1 MNNALSDNAIR
12 EQALNP
18 RLCCVVQAPAGSGK
32 TELLI
37 QRILILLAEVER
49 PEEILAITF
58 TKKAAGEMRTRV
70 LHALRAAEQPL
81 ADDASPHLVLQR
93 ERARAALARDRERG
107 WNLLQQPAR
116 LGIQTIDS
124 LCASLAARLPLTAG
138 FGAPS
143 VIHNTPQELYLEA
156 ATKVLERIQSVD
168 DDADVQALETL
179 LPHLGND
186 LARVRDLF
194 AGMLAKRD
202 QWLRHIQNADQDIL
216 EAALQRLVEDELDTL
231 QNLFPKALQ
240 AETAVLMA
248 TLCANLEALEVDDS
262 DPRMTWQVRG
272 WPSANITDL
281 TRWQG
286 LAELLLTQGGTWR
299 KSVTAKNGAPAPS
312 EKGID
317 KDTKAERSALK
328 TRLTALLATLA
339 EHPELENALH
349 ACRSIPQPNYSV
361 RDWQVLAALL
371 RLLNLAVAELHF
383 IFAQRGAVDY
393 VENALA
399 ALRTL
404 GDSDEGISDIQLALD
419 YRLRHILIDEFQDTS
434 TTQFE
439 LLKRLI
445 SGWYPG
451 EQVFSEAEGRS
462 LFLVGDPM
470 QSIYRFREAD
480 VGLFLLAQREGIG
493 GLALKSLELS
503 TNFRSQAGIVD
514 WVNQVFPAVLAVQDN
529 LNEGAVR
536 YAEPAAVAF
545 HPEAS
550 GRAVQL
556 HLLEKAKS
564 SNEPSDSDDISPER
578 GEAEAALLVSL
589 VQNALATLPDDGEHL
604 KEADRSIAVLVR
616 SRSHLLQ
623 IIPALRAANIAFQ
636 AVEIEQLADQ
646 PMVHDL
652 MALTRALLH
661 PADRIA
667 WLAVLRAPWCGLPLA
682 DLLTLVDGEAKTTV
696 WQLMFDDER
705 LQKLTP
711 DARTRLLTLRDTL
724 AQGIAETG
732 RVSLRR
738 QVEGAWLALD
748 GATCARH
755 AQELNEADIFFDL
768 LDTLH
773 SEQGGVIEAT
783 DLEDKL
789 KTLYAP
795 PDASAQVQLM
805 TIHKSKGLQFH
816 TVILPGL
823 ARTPRH
829 ADSPMLIWRER
840 ETHDTQG
847 GAPDLLLAPIKAA
860 GENKKSAAPTL
871 YNWLQSMEATRE
883 RHESSR
889 LLYVATTRAIQ
900 RLHLLAEV
908 GQDKEG
914 AWNPP
919 SSSLLKRLWNGVE
932 FMLDDAAHLPHTHQG
947 GGSECTSEIRF
958 GHDFPPSS
966 LTGEG
971 WGEGGDAPQNLT
983 PKLRRRA
990 TMGTAPQVP
999 APLHQ
1004 TQRSNKTVLPSNHS
1018 TAHATAATWNTSDET
1033 PRFVGTLL
1041 HRLFERIALD
1051 NAHDHADVWNIAKI
1065 HTLQPALRR
1074 ELLHLGV
1081 LASKLDEA
1089 LAQVTHALH
1098 TTLNDPRG
1106 RWILAKHDDAHCEW
1120 ALSSVLDGAPINAII
1135 DRSFSEHGTRW
1146 IIDYK
1151 TATPDAA
1158 SGESVDDF
1166 LDRQQAQYRAQ
1177 LESYAALLR
1186 IQDSDAE
1193 IRLGLYFPLIAQWR
1207 EWEVLA

>member
-1 MNNALSDNAIR
+1 MNNALSDSTIR
-12 EQALNP
+12 EQALDP

-37 QRILILLAEVER
+37 QRILVLLAEVER

-81 ADDASPHLVLQR
+81 AQDASAHLVLQR

-143 VIHNTPQELYLEA
+143 AIHNTPQVLYLEA
-156 ATKVLERIQSVD
+156 ATQVLERIQSVD
-168 DDADVQALETL
+168 EDADVQALETL

-202 QWLRHIQNADQDIL
+202 QWLRHIQHADQDVL
-216 EAALQRLVEDELDTL
+216 ESALRRLVEDELHTL
-231 QNLFPKALQ
+231 QNLFPPALRG
-240 AETAVLMA
+240 ETAGLMA
-248 TLCANLEALEVDDS
+248 TLCANLEMMDVDDS
-262 DPRMTWQVRG
+262 DPRMTWQVPG
-272 WPSANITDL
+272 WPSCDIGEL
-281 TRWQG
+281 SRWQG

-299 KSVTAKNGAPAPS
+299 KSVTAKNGVPALS

-328 TRLTALLATLA
+328 TRLSELLAALG
-339 EHPELENALH
+339 EHPELEAALD
-349 ACRSIPQPNYSV
+349 ACRSIPQPQYSA
-361 RDWQVLAALL
+361 RDWDVLAALL
-371 RLLNLAVAELHF
+371 RLLKLAVAELHY

-404 GDSDEGISDIQLALD
+404 GDTDEGISDIQLALD

-451 EQVFSEAEGRS
+451 EQAFSEAEGRS

-480 VGLFLLAQREGIG
+480 VGLFLLAQHEGVG
-493 GLALKSLELS
+493 GLALQSLELS

-514 WVNQVFPAVLAVQDN
+514 WVNRVFPAVLAPQDN
-529 LNEGAVR
+529 LSEGAVR

-545 HPEAS
+545 HAEAD

-556 HLLEKAKS
+556 HLLEKAKPAD
-564 SNEPSDSDDISPER
+564 EDGDSGPER
-578 GEAEAALLVSL
+578 GKAEAAHVVRL
-589 VQNALATLPDDGEHL
+589 VQNALASLASDGEHL
-604 KEADRSIAVLVR
+604 KDADRSIAILVR
-616 SRSHLLQ
+616 SRSHLVQ
-623 IIPALRAANIAFQ
+623 IIPALRAASIPFQ

-667 WLAVLRAPWCGLPLA
+667 WLAVLRAPWCGLGLA
-682 DLLTLVDGEAKTTV
+682 DMLLLAEGESQATV
-696 WQLMFDDER
+696 WQLMQDDQR
-705 LQKLTP
+705 LQKLSP
-711 DARTRLLTLRDTL
+711 DAQTRLLALRPIL
-724 AQGIAETG
+724 ASGLAESG
-732 RVSLRR
+732 RISLRR
-738 QVEGAWLALD
+738 QVEGVWLALG
-748 GATCARH
+748 GASCARH
-755 AQELNEADIFFDL
+755 AQELNEAEIFFDL
-768 LDTLH
+768 LDSLH
-773 SEQGGVIEAT
+773 SEQGGVIEAF
-783 DLEDKL
+783 DLENKL

-795 PDASAQVQLM
+795 PDSCAHVQLM

-823 ARTPRH
+823 ARTPRNS
-829 ADSPMLIWRER
+829 DSPMLIWRER
-840 ETHDTQG
+840 ETSDMSR

-860 GENKKSAAPTL
+860 GENRKKIAPTL
-871 YNWLQSMEATRE
+871 YTWLQGMEATRE

-908 GQDKEG
+908 GQDKDG

-919 SSSLLKRLWNGVE
+919 SSSLLKRLWAGVE
-932 FMLDDAAHLPHTHQG
+932 FMLDDASHCASNDELLATARAASIEKSLNFPSFEKALNLPPFEKGGQG
-947 GGSECTSEIRF
+947 GFKGLRRLTQVGTPPQTPDALPLATRSTK
-958 GHDFPPSS
+958 PLLPSS
-966 LTGEG
+966 HVSTG
-971 WGEGGDAPQNLT
+971 AS
-983 PKLRRRA
+983 
-990 TMGTAPQVP
+990 TAPW
-999 APLHQ
+999 
-1004 TQRSNKTVLPSNHS
+1004 S
-1018 TAHATAATWNTSDET
+1018 TSDET

-1051 NAHDHADVWNIAKI
+1051 NAHDEAEVWNAARIQ
-1065 HTLQPALRR
+1065 TLQPALRR
-1074 ELLHLGV
+1074 ELQHLGV
-1081 LASKLDEA
+1081 IASRLDAA

-1106 RWILAKHDDAHCEW
+1106 RWILAKHDDAQCEW
-1120 ALSSVLDGAPINAII
+1120 ALSGVLDGTAVNAVI
-1135 DRSFSEHGTRW
+1135 DRSFSEHGIRW

-1151 TATPDAA
+1151 TAAPDTAN
-1158 SGESVDDF
+1158 GESANDF
-1166 LDRQQAQYRAQ
+1166 LDRQQNQYRAQ

-1186 IQDSDAE
+1186 IQDCSLD
-1193 IRLGLYFPLIAQWR
+1193 IRLGLYFPLVAEWR
-1207 EWEVLA
+1207 EWDVPA

>member
-1 MNNALSDNAIR
+1 MNNSLSDNAIR

-18 RLCCVVQAPAGSGK
+18 GLCCVVQAPAGSGK

-37 QRILILLAEVER
+37 QRILVLLTEVER

-70 LHALRAAEQPL
+70 LHALRAAEHPL
-81 ADDASPHLVLQR
+81 ADDASQHLVRQR
-93 ERARAALARDRERG
+93 ERARAALQRDRERG
-107 WNLLQQPAR
+107 WNLLQQPTR

-156 ATKVLERIQSVD
+156 VTQVLERIQNVD
-168 DDADVQALETL
+168 DDADVLALETL

-186 LARVRDLF
+186 LVRVRDLF

-202 QWLRHIQNADQDIL
+202 QWLRHIQNADQDVL
-216 EAALQRLVEDELDTL
+216 EAALQRLVEDELSAL
-231 QNLFPKALQ
+231 QSLFPAGLQ
-240 AETAVLMA
+240 AETKRLMA
-248 TLCANLEALEVDDS
+248 TLCANLDAMKVDDS
-262 DPRMTWQVRG
+262 DPRMTWQVPG
-272 WPSANITDL
+272 WPSSKIDEL

-286 LAELLLTQGGTWR
+286 LAELLLTQSGTWR
-299 KSVTAKNGAPAPS
+299 KAMNAKNGAPAPS
-312 EKGID
+312 ERGID
-317 KDTKAERSALK
+317 KETKAERSALK
-328 TRLTALLATLA
+328 NRLTELLTTLG
-339 EHPELENALH
+339 EHSELEAALH
-349 ACRSIPQPNYSV
+349 ACRSIPQPHYPA
-361 RDWQVLAALL
+361 RDWRVLAALL

-404 GDSDEGISDIQLALD
+404 GDADNDESISDIQLALD

-445 SGWYPG
+445 SGWYLG
-451 EQVFSEAEGRS
+451 EQAFSEAEGRS

-514 WVNQVFPAVLAVQDN
+514 WVNQVFPAVLAAQDN
-529 LNEGAVR
+529 LSEGAVR

-545 HPEAS
+545 HPEDS

-556 HLLEKAKS
+556 HLLPKAAAP
-564 SNEPSDSDDISPER
+564 SNEQGNSDDNDNAPER
-578 GEAEAALLVSL
+578 GAAEAALLVSL
-589 VQNALATLPDDGEHL
+589 VQNALATLPSDGEHL
-604 KEADRSIAVLVR
+604 KEGDRNVAILVR
-616 SRSHLLQ
+616 SRSHLVQ
-623 IIPALRAANIAFQ
+623 IIPALRAANIPFQ

-682 DLLTLVDGEAKTTV
+682 DMLMLVEDEAKATV
-696 WQLMFDDER
+696 WQLIQDDAR
-705 LQKLTP
+705 LQRLSP
-711 DARTRLLTLRDTL
+711 DAHNRLLVLRVIL
-724 AQGIAETG
+724 AQGLAEAG
-732 RVSLRR
+732 RTSLRR
-738 QVEGAWLALD
+738 QVEGVWLALG

-773 SEQGGVIEAT
+773 SEQGGVIEAA

-795 PDASAQVQLM
+795 PESNAQVQLM

-840 ETHDTQG
+840 ETSNTQR

-860 GENKKSAAPTL
+860 GESKKNAAAPTL

-919 SSSLLKRLWNGVE
+919 NNSLLKRLWDGIE
-932 FMLDDAAHLPHTHQG
+932 FMLDDEKYLASSRVDKAKPH
-947 GGSECTSEIRF
+947 
-958 GHDFPPSS
+958 PPSTS
-966 LTGEG
+966 PTA
-971 WGEGGDAPQNLT
+971 DALRLSDFSEDQSASNNA
-983 PKLRRRA
+983 PKLRRLA
-990 TMGTAPQVP
+990 KIGTASQVP
-999 APLHQ
+999 ATLPLV
-1004 TQRSNKTVLPSNHS
+1004 QRGNKPVLPSSHPTN
-1018 TAHATAATWNTSDET
+1018 HATPATWSTSDET

-1051 NAHDHADVWNIAKI
+1051 NTQEDADTWNAAKI
-1065 HTLQPALRR
+1065 QNLQPALRR
-1074 ELLHLGV
+1074 ELQHLGV

-1089 LAQVTHALH
+1089 LTQVTKALH
-1098 TTLNDPRG
+1098 STLNDPRG
-1106 RWILAKHDDAHCEW
+1106 RWIVANHDESYCEW
-1120 ALSSVLDGAPINAII
+1120 ALSGLLDGIPINAII
-1135 DRSFSEHGTRW
+1135 DRSFIDNGTRW

-1151 TATPDAA
+1151 TAAPESA
-1158 SGESVDDF
+1158 SCESIENF

-1177 LESYAALLR
+1177 LEIYAALLR
-1186 IQDSDAE
+1186 TQDDCNE
-1193 IRLGLYFPLIAQWR
+1193 IRLGLYFPLIAQWC
-1207 EWEVLA
+1207 EWQQ